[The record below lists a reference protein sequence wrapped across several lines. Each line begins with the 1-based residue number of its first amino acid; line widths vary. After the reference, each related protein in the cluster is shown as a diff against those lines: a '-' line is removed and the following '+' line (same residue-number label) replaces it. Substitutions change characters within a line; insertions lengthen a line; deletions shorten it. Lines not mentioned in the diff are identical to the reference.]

1 MDSVR
6 KTIVSNHSLERLS
19 GTELSIYQLN
29 KLATYSV
36 HLTQL
41 ETDITTLIHDL
52 VQPVDSVCNVIVSN
66 NFDSRTDSEVA
77 LFS

>member
-19 GTELSIYQLN
+19 RTELSIYQLN